1 LDAVVPR
8 DPGFAVRTPAVAS
21 LWTRV
26 PWTLRI
32 RDRLPIAA
40 SRHVPCRPAAD
51 PSGSPGTGLMKRSS
65 SLRELATIVNTKV
78 LDAYDAIITA
88 NGLAPAPRFD
98 EFPYRRAETPA

>member
-1 LDAVVPR
+1 
-8 DPGFAVRTPAVAS
+8 
-21 LWTRV
+21 
-26 PWTLRI
+26 
-32 RDRLPIAA
+32 
-40 SRHVPCRPAAD
+40 
-51 PSGSPGTGLMKRSS
+51 MKRSS